1 MHPLAQL
8 TRTDVLLALALFSVR
23 DETNG
28 GTDETA
34 RALAALTAMEPSA
47 RAALE
52 RRASWYEQLP
62 PAKRQEWVDHKL
74 HLIARSRWEL
84 DETIHPSHIAQRLR
98 EEPAYVQRILLAR
111 LSAATRRAVRAAL
124 GRPEAEGD
132 HVVEEGASADLAA
145 VVWSA
150 FLRHF
155 VSLFDLA
162 RQTPV
167 DRLSGVELARLI
179 HLLGTRE
186 TALACRSVPEVE
198 TVAAFLR
205 RFAAEGRPVI
215 GVCNGFQ
222 VLCEAGLLPG
232 ALMRNLSEKFV
243 CKTVWLAAGNRT
255 SLWTRC
261 VPDRPIAIPIAHG
274 EGRYLCDEIGSRLTS
289 TLGYSLVFDNRNFG
303 ASDGEPRQ
311 HINPWR
317 QVWDYRDAITFA
329 QTLPEIDAARIGVW
343 GSSYSGGARPGAGR
357 DRPPHQV
364 CRLPGPTHQRPPE
377 HPTVD
382 PRRLHRNRAGP
393 VRRRP
398 QGAVRWPG
406 AGDDPGGG

>member
-28 GTDETA
+28 STDETA

-52 RRASWYEQLP
+52 RRAAWYEQLSP
-62 PAKRQEWVDHKL
+62 TRRREWVDHKL
-74 HLIARSRWEL
+74 HLVARSRWEL

-98 EEPAYVQRILLAR
+98 EEPAYVQRLLLAR
-111 LSAATRRAVRAAL
+111 LPAATRRAVRAAL

-132 HVVEEGASADLAA
+132 HIVEEDASADLAA

-205 RFAAEGRPVI
+205 RFAAEDARVI
-215 GVCNGFQ
+215 TAHLAKLVNVELPR
-222 VLCEAGLLPG
+222 VLLAEKTVRESLLAEPEPSAMLYRAGLRTLAIALAELSGEHVQYAAQKLPV
-232 ALMRNLSEKFV
+232 E
-243 CKTVWLAAGNRT
+243 AAGWLRQAVDEV
-255 SLWTRC
+255 RAQA
-261 VPDRPIAIPIAHG
+261 IA
-274 EGRYLCDEIGSRLTS
+274 DEIKQAIVAEVD
-289 TLGYSLVFDNRNFG
+289 SLANGIQR
-303 ASDGEPRQ
+303 
-311 HINPWR
+311 
-317 QVWDYRDAITFA
+317 
-329 QTLPEIDAARIGVW
+329 AAR
-343 GSSYSGGARPGAGR
+343 GGRG
-357 DRPPHQV
+357 
-364 CRLPGPTHQRPPE
+364 E
-377 HPTVD
+377 
-382 PRRLHRNRAGP
+382 RA
-393 VRRRP
+393 
-398 QGAVRWPG
+398 QSA
-406 AGDDPGGG
+406 DDAS